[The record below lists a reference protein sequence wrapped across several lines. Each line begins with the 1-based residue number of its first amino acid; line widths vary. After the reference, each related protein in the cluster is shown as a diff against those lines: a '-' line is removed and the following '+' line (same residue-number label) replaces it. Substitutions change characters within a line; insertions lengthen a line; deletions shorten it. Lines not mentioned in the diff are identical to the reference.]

1 MADPNAPRS
10 LLTAAGLGLA
20 GLLLLAAPAVAQ
32 RAQGDRPPEGQVRV
46 DGRVLAEPE
55 DEPLPLD
62 IPRIEIPNYAER
74 LRDMIAVLADYA
86 HNRDPGLLVLTRN
99 GLQLTVQTVREQQLF
114 ELKTPPNALPTPDAA
129 PRPGDLH
136 RNYVRRLDGVVIDT
150 LFCDPTNA
158 PPDPEDLK
166 GIITDEEPEVPVSP
180 FRGSLVNQDLELIA
194 EVRGLGMGVMVVEQ
208 CPDRETANQ
217 ALRRAADEKM
227 PIHLLIQPGPL
238 VSFASIPPGDPPF
251 LNSDNVEALAEARNL
266 LVLLDGAAWA
276 SPREWAL
283 AVAETN
289 YDAVIV
295 DPMWRKS
302 RALGADEV
310 LDMKFKR
317 LGARRLLLAQLDV
330 AIADDS
336 RPYWNKDWGIG
347 NPSWLIG
354 RVPGFPGRYYTD
366 FTHPDWQ
373 ELVGRYFATL
383 LDLGYDGVVLEG
395 VDAALKRHEIMTPL
409 D

>member
-1 MADPNAPRS
+1 MADADTFD
-10 LLTAAGLGLA
+10 LFFKAAALGLA
-20 GLLLLAAPAVAQ
+20 GVLLAAPVTAQ
-32 RAQGDRPPEGQVRV
+32 QGEGEGPPVGQVRV

-86 HNRDPGLLVLTRN
+86 HGRDPDLLVLTRN
-99 GLQLTVQTVREQQLF
+99 GLQLTVQTVREQTLF
-114 ELKTPPNALPTPDAA
+114 ELKTPPDQLPTPDAA

-150 LFCDPTNA
+150 LFCDPANA

-166 GIITDEEPEVPVSP
+166 GIIIDDEPEVPVSP
-180 FRGSLVNQDLELIA
+180 FRGSLVNQDLDLIA
-194 EVRGLGMGVMVVEQ
+194 EVRDLGLGIMVVEQ
-208 CPDRETANQ
+208 CPDREAANR
-217 ALRRAADEKM
+217 ALRNAVAEEM
-227 PIHLLIQPGPL
+227 PIHLLVRPGEL
-238 VSFASIPPGDPPF
+238 VSFDSIPAGDPPF
-251 LNSDNVEALAEARNL
+251 LNSDNVEALADARNL
-266 LVLLDGAAWA
+266 LVLLDGSAWP

-295 DPMWRKS
+295 DPMWRKN
-302 RALGADEV
+302 RALGATEV

-336 RPYWNKDWGIG
+336 RPYWNKDWEIG
-347 NPSWLIG
+347 APAWLIG

-366 FTHPDWQ
+366 FTHPDWK